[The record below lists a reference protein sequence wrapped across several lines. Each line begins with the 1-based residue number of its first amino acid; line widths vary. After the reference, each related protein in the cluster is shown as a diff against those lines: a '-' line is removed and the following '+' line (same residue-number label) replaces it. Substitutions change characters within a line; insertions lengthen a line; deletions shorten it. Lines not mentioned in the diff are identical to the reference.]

1 MIARLFISVFLA
13 AIVTFSLFWGMQALI
28 YMDKMVKPEKEKRQ
42 KVQLG
47 EIRKATE
54 AEQKVR
60 KPPKPKEQEAPPE
73 AAPPDMDNADNNAV
87 SLAPVTASVN
97 TGIKMDK
104 GSGFSMSDGDFLP
117 IVRINP
123 VYPRRA
129 QERGLEGY
137 VVIDFTV
144 NKLGRT
150 ENIIVIEAT
159 HKAFEKAAVKA
170 ASKYRYKP
178 KVVDGDPQDVHHVQ
192 AIITFQ
198 MPKK

>member
-73 AAPPDMDNADNNAV
+73 VAPPEMDNADNNAI
-87 SLAPVTASVN
+87 SLAPVTATVD
-97 TGIKMDK
+97 TGIKMGK

-117 IVRINP
+117 MVRMPP

-129 QERGLEGY
+129 ADRSLEGY
-137 VVIDFTV
+137 VILDFTV

-150 ENIIVIEAT
+150 ENIVVIETT
-159 HKAFEKAAVKA
+159 HKIFEKAAIKA
-170 ASKYRYKP
+170 TSKYRYKP
-178 KVVDGDPQDVHHVQ
+178 KVVDGDPQDVHHVRTLVRFNM
-192 AIITFQ
+192 A
-198 MPKK
+198 KK